1 MNVKPACEARSLNL
15 SGGTEPAGPCPVLVR
30 WSVDAESARRCNS
43 IKAKAKRRHTAVRF
57 LIVIIDLRQS
67 SRRGVRTV
75 REYQYGSWIAE
86 TEGRHP
92 QKKTILSIEN
102 SLDMEM

>member
-57 LIVIIDLRQS
+57 LIVTIDLRQS

-75 REYQYGSWIAE
+75 REYQYDVDCRNRGATSA
-86 TEGRHP
+86 
-92 QKKTILSIEN
+92 KKNDIEHRK
-102 SLDMEM
+102 